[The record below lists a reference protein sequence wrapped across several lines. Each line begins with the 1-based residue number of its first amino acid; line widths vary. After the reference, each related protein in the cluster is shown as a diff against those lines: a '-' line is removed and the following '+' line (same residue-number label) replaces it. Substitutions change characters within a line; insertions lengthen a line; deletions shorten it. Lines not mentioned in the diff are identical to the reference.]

1 MTSVANAVEN
11 LRELASREP
20 VAGLTR
26 AFAAAGHELALVGGP
41 VRDAFLG
48 REIHDLDFTTS
59 ALPAEIERIV
69 APLAS
74 AVWDVG
80 RAFGTIAAQ
89 CGDSTVEITT
99 YRADSYDG
107 NSRKP
112 EVAFGDSLEG
122 DLVRRD
128 FTMNSMALTLPGLV
142 LVDPCGGLQDLLDG
156 VLRTPMSPEESF
168 SDDPLRMMRA
178 ARFASQLGVGVHP
191 DATAALT
198 SLAPRLADISAE
210 RVRDELVRT
219 LSTGNPR
226 VGLEILVD
234 TGLAELVVPELPA
247 LRLETDEH
255 AHHKDVYQHT
265 LTVLEQA
272 IDEEQR
278 REPGSPPDI
287 VLRLAALLHDIG
299 KPATRR
305 FEEGGVVTFY
315 HHDVV
320 GAQLAKKRLRELRFD
335 NDTISAVAA
344 LIELHLRF
352 FGYADQ
358 AWSDSA
364 VRRYVRDAGP
374 QLERL
379 HILVRA
385 DVTTR
390 NQRKADRLSFAYD
403 DLEARIAVLA
413 EQEELQAIRPDLDG
427 QQIMDILGISPG
439 RPVGEAYA
447 FLMELRLDE
456 GELGEAEATERLREW
471 WGQR

>member
-178 ARFASQLGVGVHP
+178 ARFASQLGVEVHP

-305 FEEGGVVTFY
+305 FEDGGVVTFY